1 YATPASAL
9 KGTIPGLRVQS
20 TTGQP
25 GEAPR
30 IVLRG
35 GTSINNPNGSTPL
48 YIVDGIIRPNIN
60 DLNPL
65 DIESVQVLKDAAAT
79 AIYGA
84 RASNGV
90 VIVTTKQGQGE
101 PSINYSTSFQFSGLA
116 KRLPLAS
123 A

>member
-1 YATPASAL
+1 LEGRTMLQVVLAPHVTQLEELVVVGYGEQSRATLTTSVSKLDTTTLRNIPYATPASAL

-65 DIESVQVLKDAAAT
+65 DI
-79 AIYGA
+79 
-84 RASNGV
+84 
-90 VIVTTKQGQGE
+90 
-101 PSINYSTSFQFSGLA
+101 
-116 KRLPLAS
+116 
-123 A
+123 